1 MDFGIA
7 TVVPIAVLCFSIG
20 QLIKNWTSVDNKR
33 IPSICCIVGG
43 ILGIAAMYIMPDFPA
58 NDWITAAAVGVMSG
72 LSATGA
78 HQVYKQ
84 GKG

>member
-7 TVVPIAVLCFSIG
+7 TVVPIAVLCFLGG
-20 QLIKNWTSVDNKR
+20 QLIKNWTSLDNKR
-33 IPSICCIVGG
+33 IPSICAVAGG
-43 ILGIAAMYIMPDFPA
+43 VLGIVAMYTMPDFPA
-58 NDWITAAAVGVMSG
+58 NDWITAAAVGIMSG